1 MPCARL
7 RQRPRPMFDLRYH
20 VASLAAVFPALV
32 IGIPVRGGIADRGYV
47 DKAQRGLLEQRI
59 AKLRSDLSDA
69 RTHADNLAAQ
79 QRATQA
85 FVTDTYP
92 ELMAN
97 RLHGKRIALVF
108 LGPSNAHVQASLEQ
122 ALSDAGASGWV
133 RVRALKLPLDVGQI
147 DNTLAGV
154 PALARYVGDARLPA
168 LGKSLAE
175 ELVAGGKAPL
185 WSSLAEQIV
194 AERAGSEK
202 RPADGVIVVRTA
214 GKQYDGTA
222 RFLAGFYSGL
232 IAAPVPV
239 VGVETTDGTPSTVKT
254 FQRNGISS
262 VDDVDEAIGRFALTL
277 LLDGAK
283 AGHYGVK
290 PSAADGVLPPLE
302 TAPRSG

>member
-1 MPCARL
+1 MACARL
-7 RQRPRPMFDLRYH
+7 GRRPRDMFDLRYH
-20 VASLAAVFPALV
+20 VASLAAVFLALV
-32 IGIPVRGGIADRGYV
+32 IGILVGVGISDTGYV
-47 DKAQRGLLEQRI
+47 DKGYRGLLEQRI
-59 AKLRSDLSDA
+59 AKLQSDLSDA

-175 ELVAGGKAPL
+175 ELAAGGKAPL

-194 AERAGSEK
+194 AERAGSAK
-202 RPADGVIVVRTA
+202 RPARGGTPVRAPATQHHA
-214 GKQYDGTA
+214 
-222 RFLAGFYSGL
+222 
-232 IAAPVPV
+232 AAPVPA
-239 VGVETTDGTPSTVKT
+239 
-254 FQRNGISS
+254 RL
-262 VDDVDEAIGRFALTL
+262 R
-277 LLDGAK
+277 
-283 AGHYGVK
+283 
-290 PSAADGVLPPLE
+290 
-302 TAPRSG
+302 

>member
-1 MPCARL
+1 
-7 RQRPRPMFDLRYH
+7 MFDLRYH
-20 VASLAAVFPALV
+20 VASLAAVFLALV
-32 IGIPVRGGIADRGYV
+32 IGILVGVGISDRGYV
-47 DKAQRGLLEQRI
+47 DRAQRGLLEQRI
-59 AKLRSDLSDA
+59 AKLQSDLGDA
-69 RTHADNLAAQ
+69 RAHADNLAAQ

-97 RLHGKRIALVF
+97 RLRGKSIALVF
-108 LGPSNAHVQASLEQ
+108 LGPSDAHVRTSLQE
-122 ALSDAGASGWV
+122 ALTDAGASGWV
-133 RVRALKLPLDVGQI
+133 RVRALKFPLDVPQI
-147 DNTLAGV
+147 DNTLAGD
-154 PALARYVGDARLPA
+154 PAFARYVGDARLPA

-175 ELVAGGKAPL
+175 ELAAGGKAPL
-185 WSSLAEQIV
+185 WSTLAEQIV
-194 AERAGSEK
+194 AERTGGED

-214 GKQYDGTA
+214 AKQYDGTA

-239 VGVETTDGTPSTVKT
+239 VGVETTDARRSSVKV

-262 VDDVDEAIGRFALTL
+262 VDDIDEPIGRFALTL

>member
-1 MPCARL
+1 
-7 RQRPRPMFDLRYH
+7 MFDLRYH
-20 VASLAAVFPALV
+20 VASLAAVFLALV
-32 IGIPVRGGIADRGYV
+32 IGILVGVGISDRGYV
-47 DKAQRGLLEQRI
+47 DRAQRGLLEQRI
-59 AKLRSDLSDA
+59 AKLQGDFGDA

-97 RLHGKRIALVF
+97 RLRGKSIALVF
-108 LGPSNAHVQASLEQ
+108 LGPSDAHVRVSLQQ
-122 ALSDAGASGWV
+122 ALADAGASGWV
-133 RVRALKLPLDVGQI
+133 RVRALKFPLDIPQL
-147 DNTLAGV
+147 DNTLAGD

-175 ELVAGGKAPL
+175 EFAAGGKAPL
-185 WSSLAEQIV
+185 WSTLAEQIV
-194 AERAGSEK
+194 AERTGSEG

-214 GKQYDGTA
+214 ARQYDGTA

-239 VGVETTDGTPSTVKT
+239 VGVETTDASRSSVKV

-262 VDDVDEAIGRFALTL
+262 VDDIDEPIGRFALTL

-290 PSAADGVLPPLE
+290 TSAADGVLPPLE